1 MTISI
6 NFHSASVSERQEGT
20 VAGAVAAFQPPLKG
34 ALLPPVKY
42 GHGRQLAQH
51 GQVWQSAIATWQTTP
66 RLSDLNNKYLLF
78 TYNLWIR

>member
-1 MTISI
+1 
-6 NFHSASVSERQEGT
+6 VSTFTQLLCQKDKRVQWQEQWG
-20 VAGAVAAFQPPLKG
+20 VAAFQPPLKG

-42 GHGRQLAQH
+42 GHGGQQAQH
-51 GQVWQSAIATWQTTP
+51 GQVWQLAIATWQTTS